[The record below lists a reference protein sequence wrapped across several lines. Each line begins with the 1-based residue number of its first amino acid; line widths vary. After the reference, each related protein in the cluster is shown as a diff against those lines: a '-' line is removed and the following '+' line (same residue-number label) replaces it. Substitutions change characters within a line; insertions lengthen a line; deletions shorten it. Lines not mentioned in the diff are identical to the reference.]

1 MNQYDIPPVYIQPLT
16 APSSLKSLTTGGSW
30 FLKLR
35 SAKWSTQ
42 NRRTQSPM
50 PLRVLPAVMLGGGGE
65 EHNASIEHAV
75 TAVIRVVA
83 LVLSPLFGFPPSPP
97 LTSVATST
105 SSAFDA
111 APPAPPAAPSP
122 PPALLRCSRSIAR
135 AKRATISVNL
145 FV

>member
-1 MNQYDIPPVYIQPLT
+1 MNQYKTLYPTSHPAL
-16 APSSLKSLTTGGSW
+16 SLNSLTTGGSW

-50 PLRVLPAVMLGGGGE
+50 PLRVLLAVVLGGGE

-83 LVLSPLFGFPPSPP
+83 LMVSPLFGFPPSPP
-97 LTSVATST
+97 LTSDVASA
-105 SSAFDA
+105 SSAFDV
-111 APPAPPAAPSP
+111 APPAPPAAPPP
-122 PPALLRCSRSIAR
+122 PPALLRCSRCIAR